1 MEIKVLGAGCPR
13 CHQLMM
19 EVINTLAELDLA
31 AGVDMVEDKQ
41 LISSY
46 NVNSL
51 PAIVINGKVKTEGKI
66 PNRKEIKKLIITE
79 NKL

>member
-19 EVINTLAELDLA
+19 EVINTLAEMDLD
-31 AGVDMVEDKQ
+31 AGVNMVEDKQ

-79 NKL
+79 NEL